1 MPIFC
6 TDSRTLCIWIE
17 NGLITGQYVN
27 NTVQATSTLT
37 ADHWTSV
44 VFIYDET
51 GKTKMK
57 EKKKYHTVGIIPK
70 IKNSHS

>member
-6 TDSRTLCIWIE
+6 TDSHTLCIWVE
-17 NGLITGQYVN
+17 NGLVTGQYVN
-27 NTVQATSTLT
+27 NTVQSTSTLT

-57 EKKKYHTVGIIPK
+57 KQKIPHCRNNSK

>member
-6 TDSRTLCIWIE
+6 TDSRTLCIWVE
-17 NGLITGQYVN
+17 NGLVTGQYVN
-27 NTVQATSTLT
+27 NTVQSTSTLT

-57 EKKKYHTVGIIPK
+57 KQKNTTLSEQFQ